1 MIAGAALSQYWNLIM
16 RFSPPVIALSALFLM
31 ASSASIGK
39 KADSDIDP
47 QSVALVAE
55 AVAAKK
61 AGDLEGAFGWYET
74 ALAVDPRNRSAFV
87 GLAEVSAQRG
97 LKGKAISFYKSAL
110 DIEPNDIAVIA
121 AQGELMASKG
131 ALDAA
136 KKNLARLQ
144 ILCRSKCG
152 ETSRLAGAIE
162 KAAQRGA
169 LQASAVEIKPTVEKS
184 N

>member
-1 MIAGAALSQYWNLIM
+1 M
-16 RFSPPVIALSALFLM
+16 RFSPPVIALSAVFLV

-39 KADSDIDP
+39 KADHEIDP
-47 QSVALVAE
+47 ESMALVAE
-55 AVAAKK
+55 GAAAQK
-61 AGDLEGAFGWYET
+61 AGQLDDALGWFET
-74 ALAVDPRNRSAFV
+74 ALAVDPRNRAAFV
-87 GLAEVSAQRG
+87 GMAEVSAQRG

-131 ALDAA
+131 AMDAA

-144 ILCRSKCG
+144 ILCRTKCS
-152 ETSRLAGAIE
+152 ESDKLAAAIDR
-162 KAAQRGA
+162 AANKEA
-169 LQASAVEIKPTVEKS
+169 LQASAVEIKPTVEKA

>member
-1 MIAGAALSQYWNLIM
+1 M
-16 RFSPPVIALSALFLM
+16 RFSPPAIALSAVFLM

-39 KADSDIDP
+39 KADHDIDP
-47 QSVALVAE
+47 QSIELVAE
-55 AVAAKK
+55 GVAAQKVGK
-61 AGDLEGAFGWYET
+61 LDDALGWFET

-87 GLAEVSAQRG
+87 GMAEVSAQQG

-110 DIEPNDIAVIA
+110 DIEPNDVAVIA

-152 ETSRLAGAIE
+152 ESDRLAIAIE
-162 KAAQRGA
+162 KAGTKDA
-169 LQASAVEIKPTVEKS
+169 LQASAVEIKPTVEKA

>member
-1 MIAGAALSQYWNLIM
+1 M
-16 RFSPPVIALSALFLM
+16 RFSPPVIALSALFLV

-39 KADSDIDP
+39 KADYEIDP
-47 QSVALVAE
+47 QSMALVAE
-55 AVAAKK
+55 GVALQK
-61 AGDLEGAFGWYET
+61 AGKLDEALGWFET

-87 GLAEVSAQRG
+87 GMAEVSAQQG

-110 DIEPNDIAVIA
+110 DIEPNDIAIIA

-136 KKNLARLQ
+136 GKNLARLQ
-144 ILCRSKCG
+144 ILCRSKCS
-152 ETSRLAGAIE
+152 ESERLSSAIE
-162 KAAQRGA
+162 KAKLKDAV
-169 LQASAVEIKPTVEKS
+169 QASAVEIKTTVQQS

>member
-1 MIAGAALSQYWNLIM
+1 M
-16 RFSPPVIALSALFLM
+16 RFSPPVIALSVVLLM
-31 ASSASIGK
+31 ASSASVGK
-39 KADSDIDP
+39 RADSDIDP

-55 AVAAKK
+55 AAAAMK
-61 AGDLEGAFGWYET
+61 AGDLDSAFGWYET
-74 ALAVDPRNRSAFV
+74 ALAVDPRNRAAFV
-87 GLAEVSAQRG
+87 GLAEVSARRG
-97 LKGKAISFYKSAL
+97 LKGKAISFYRSAL

-144 ILCRSKCG
+144 ILCRSKCS
-152 ETSRLAGAIE
+152 ETSRLASAIE
-162 KAAQRGA
+162 KASLRNA
-169 LQASAVEIKPTVEKS
+169 LQASAVEIKPKVEPG

>member
-1 MIAGAALSQYWNLIM
+1 M
-16 RFSPPVIALSALFLM
+16 RFSPPVIALSAVFLM

-39 KADSDIDP
+39 KADHEIDP
-47 QSVALVAE
+47 LSASLVAE
-55 AVAAKK
+55 GVALQKG
-61 AGDLEGAFGWYET
+61 GDLENARGLYET
-74 ALAVDPRNRSAFV
+74 ALAVDPRNRAAFV
-87 GLAEVSAQRG
+87 GMAEVSAQQG
-97 LKGKAISFYKSAL
+97 LKGSAIGFYKSAL
-110 DIEPNDIAVIA
+110 DIEPNDIGVIA

-152 ETSRLAGAIE
+152 ESDRLAVAID
-162 KAAQRGA
+162 KAVNKEA
-169 LQASAVEIKPTVEKS
+169 LQASAVEIKPTVEKA

>member
-1 MIAGAALSQYWNLIM
+1 M
-16 RFSPPVIALSALFLM
+16 RFSAPVIALSAFFLV

-39 KADSDIDP
+39 KADHEIDP

-55 AVAAKK
+55 GVAAQK
-61 AGDLEGAFGWYET
+61 AGQYDNALGWFET
-74 ALAVDPRNRSAFV
+74 ALAVDPRNRAAFV
-87 GLAEVSAQRG
+87 GMAEVSAQQG

-110 DIEPNDIAVIA
+110 DIEPNDVAVIA

-152 ETSRLAGAIE
+152 ESDRLASAIE
-162 KAAQRGA
+162 RAGNRNAM
-169 LQASAVEIKPTVEKS
+169 QASAVEIKPVVEKAH
-184 N
+184 

>member
-1 MIAGAALSQYWNLIM
+1 MSEVWKLIM

-31 ASSASIGK
+31 ASSASVGK
-39 KADSDIDP
+39 KADADIDP

-55 AVAAKK
+55 GVAAQHSGELD
-61 AGDLEGAFGWYET
+61 AALGWFET

-87 GLAEVSAQRG
+87 GMAEVSAQQG

-110 DIEPNDIAVIA
+110 DIEPNDVAVIA

-136 KKNLARLQ
+136 RKNLARLQ
-144 ILCRSKCG
+144 ILCRSNCG
-152 ETSRLAGAIE
+152 ESDRLAAAIE
-162 KAAQRGA
+162 KAGVKEA
-169 LQASAVEIKPTVEKS
+169 LQASATDIKPVVQQA